1 VILAYPPGTLRK
13 MACYFVKTIIGPL
26 MAKHV
31 RAVVR
36 SLQDQLCWQA
46 ITNFIQ
52 NALPVLLAVLSS
64 GMARVMRS
72 LNGLSCTAG
81 CVTSDRCSHST
92 GQRIILSLENHT
104 ALDW

>member
-1 VILAYPPGTLRK
+1 MILAYPLGISRK

-26 MAKHV
+26 TAKHV

-36 SLQDQLCWQA
+36 SLQVLLCWQA
-46 ITNFIQ
+46 IINFIQ

-72 LNGLSCTAG
+72 SNGLNCIVG
-81 CVTSDRCSHST
+81 CVISDRCSHST